1 MSVAGLGGGI
11 DVHRFYIGADGRGV
25 VHGLVNIA
33 AFLAQAMV
41 TSIKFDVCDEFQRD
55 DASTGECL

>member
-25 VHGLVNIA
+25 VHGLVNIV
-33 AFLAQAMV
+33 AQAMV